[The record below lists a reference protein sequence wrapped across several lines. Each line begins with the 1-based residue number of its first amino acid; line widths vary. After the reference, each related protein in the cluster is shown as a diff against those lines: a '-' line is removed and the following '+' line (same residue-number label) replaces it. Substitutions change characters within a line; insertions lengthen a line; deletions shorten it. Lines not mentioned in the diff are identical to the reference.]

1 MKVYNS
7 CYKEWKDIKRI
18 IKKVTILSVRARK
31 NFSNKL
37 SGTSEKQLRCQT
49 VGMIQGCTSFQE
61 IENPQYMYYTVI
73 KTLKCPPYS
82 YSCSI

>member
-61 IENPQYMYYTVI
+61 IENPQEYIKHIILYTVYV
-73 KTLKCPPYS
+73 LYS
-82 YSCSI
+82 N